1 MAKLGGQFKVLD
13 VILTKG
19 NPRDPNNDRY
29 YDCLVWGVV
38 TSRAPTEVIR
48 EKADSQHTEFGVRWR
63 RHGFV
68 NCRVYPGNP
77 FAYDIVRKLRPGD
90 PVAVLG
96 KMSEKTFVS
105 KKGKNKGKEV
115 TKQYLEVNLIF
126 PARLIAGLMAQ
137 MEEDAPADILEGL
150 DEYLAASESD
160 AGSDPM
166 PW

>member
-19 NPRDPNNDRY
+19 DPRDPNTDRY

-38 TSRAPTEVIR
+38 TTRSPTEVIR
-48 EKADSQHTEFGVRWR
+48 EKESSQHIEFGVRWR

-90 PVAVLG
+90 PVAVFG
-96 KMSEKTFVS
+96 KMLERAFTPS
-105 KKGKNKGKEV
+105 KGKNKGKTV
-115 TKQYLEVNLIF
+115 TSQTLEVHLVF
-126 PARLIAGLMAQ
+126 PSRLIAGLMAQ
-137 MEEDAPADILEGL
+137 ANEDAPQDIIEGL

-160 AGSDPM
+160 NGADTM